1 MLLRKYEYLMDKNML
16 WFTLNHWNVKI
27 ESKMIHSESESDF
40 NFAINLASDFNS
52 VSNSASDSDYES
64 DFSAAFM
71 NVDICISFIFY
82 ICIPLNKPADAFFFI
97 YSHDRVNSYAS
108 NGSKMHIFFWRIITQ
123 IVWFYHAIKFS

>member
-1 MLLRKYEYLMDKNML
+1 MLLRKYEYFMDKNML

-71 NVDICISFIFY
+71 NVDIWVFVVPYLHC
-82 ICIPLNKPADAFFFI
+82 
-97 YSHDRVNSYAS
+97 S
-108 NGSKMHIFFWRIITQ
+108 N
-123 IVWFYHAIKFS
+123 

>member
-1 MLLRKYEYLMDKNML
+1 MLLRKYEYFMDKNML

-82 ICIPLNKPADAFFFI
+82 ICIPLNKPADAFFLSI
-97 YSHDRVNSYAS
+97 LMTESIVMQAMEV
-108 NGSKMHIFFWRIITQ
+108 KCIFSFG
-123 IVWFYHAIKFS
+123 VLLPK